1 MTIYIIVVTL
11 EFAPVWL
18 GFLGLKKWFNKLNKI
33 MFFVIALG
41 ALLPMMHQ
49 SSMGS
54 LMIAAGHKVH
64 QVWQSYEALPIL
76 SLLTAFIMGLFVSSF
91 LKVL

>member
-1 MTIYIIVVTL
+1 MVTL

-18 GFLGLKKWFNKLNKI
+18 GFFGLKKWFNKLNKI
-33 MFFVIALG
+33 MFFIIALG

-54 LMIAAGHKVH
+54 LMIVAGHKAIRYA
-64 QVWQSYEALPIL
+64 SYEALPIL
-76 SLLTAFIMGLFVSSF
+76 SLLTAFIMDFVTSYNHQGTH
-91 LKVL
+91 